1 MYLQAA
7 IRGDSDAI
15 SEVAKCYYYGIG
27 TRKNRKIAEIW
38 YDRAEELGSIRT
50 D

>member
-1 MYLQAA
+1 M
-7 IRGDSDAI
+7 
-15 SEVAKCYYYGIG
+15 G